1 MVAEDVA
8 GLSSIIGQIN
18 RESVETAEK
27 ITAKA
32 KEDAKQIIKKATES
46 ANDKI
51 EAAKHKADI
60 VFKTEFEREETS
72 AEHGM
77 SQTILEAKQK
87 LLDKSVASAAEK
99 LKSLDVKEYFNFLQ
113 TLITKYAQNKKGE
126 LLLSNN
132 DIERMPDVFKNF
144 IAKNYSELNIL
155 ESENIDGGF
164 VIKYGDIEENCTINA
179 LIEENIDSIKEKAYT
194 KLFS

>member
-1 MVAEDVA
+1 MVAEDIA

-18 RESVETAEK
+18 REAVEAAEK

-51 EAAKHKADI
+51 EAAKQKADI

-77 SQTILEAKQK
+77 SQTILEEKQK
-87 LLDKSVASAAEK
+87 LLDKSVANAAEK

-113 TLITKYAQNKKGE
+113 TLISKYAQNKNGE
-126 LLLSNN
+126 LMLSEN
-132 DIERMPDVFKNF
+132 DIKRIAQEFKVN
-144 IAKNYSELNIL
+144 L
-155 ESENIDGGF
+155 GF
-164 VIKYGDIEENCTINA
+164 ADIENEEINSNV
-179 LIEENIDSIKEKAYT
+179 IPINT
-194 KLFS
+194 KLDINYKEELKKL

>member
-1 MVAEDVA
+1 MVAEDIS

-18 RESVETAEK
+18 REAVEAAEK

-51 EAAKHKADI
+51 EAAKQKADI

-77 SQTILEAKQK
+77 SQTILEEKQK
-87 LLDKSVASAAEK
+87 LLDKSVANAAEK

-113 TLITKYAQNKKGE
+113 TLISKYAQNKNGE
-126 LLLSNN
+126 LMLSEN
-132 DIERMPDVFKNF
+132 DIKRMPDTFNSFV
-144 IAKNYSELNIL
+144 
-155 ESENIDGGF
+155 SENYPELKIVKSKKIDAGF
-164 VIKYGDIEENCTINA
+164 VIKYGDIEENCTIDA
-179 LIEENIDSIKEKAYT
+179 LIEENIDSIKEKAYM

>member
-1 MVAEDVA
+1 MVAEDIA

-18 RESVETAEK
+18 REAVEAAEK

-51 EAAKHKADI
+51 EAAKQKADI

-77 SQTILEAKQK
+77 SQTILEEKQK
-87 LLDKSVASAAEK
+87 LLDKSAEK

-113 TLITKYAQNKKGE
+113 TLISKYAQNKNGE
-126 LLLSNN
+126 LMLSEN
-132 DIERMPDVFKNF
+132 DIKRMPDTFNSFV
-144 IAKNYSELNIL
+144 
-155 ESENIDGGF
+155 SENYPELKIVKSKKIDAGF
-164 VIKYGDIEENCTINA
+164 VIKYGDIEENCTIDA
-179 LIEENIDSIKEKAYT
+179 LIEENIDSIKEKAYM

>member
-1 MVAEDVA
+1 MVAEDIA

-18 RESVETAEK
+18 REAVEAAEK

-51 EAAKHKADI
+51 EAAKQKADI

-77 SQTILEAKQK
+77 SQTILEEKQK
-87 LLDKSVASAAEK
+87 LLDKSVAK

-113 TLITKYAQNKKGE
+113 TLISKYAQNKNGE
-126 LLLSNN
+126 LMLSEN
-132 DIERMPDVFKNF
+132 DIKRMPDTFNSFV
-144 IAKNYSELNIL
+144 
-155 ESENIDGGF
+155 SENYPELKIVKSKKIDAGF
-164 VIKYGDIEENCTINA
+164 VIKYGDIEENCTIDA
-179 LIEENIDSIKEKAYT
+179 LIEENIDSIKEKAYM